1 MSGNSSKTPPSL
13 SKAKNYQDWLK
24 LIKIWRKFS
33 DLPKEKQGPAI
44 VLSLENEAL
53 DAVLELE
60 EETISAEN
68 GVDTIIAKLDR
79 IYKKDETLE
88 NYMALEAFETFKR
101 TENMKISD
109 YLNQFEKLFNKTK
122 SYGTQMSENV
132 LAYRLLKSANL
143 PELHEQMVKGTI
155 TDLKYD
161 LMKEQLKKMFGESLP
176 SKEKVSIK
184 TEDTFHTQHKQNLS
198 EREIYESEYSE
209 EDDYPQEMYFTNRH
223 PKRFSKPSY
232 PNPREYRK
240 PPTNNQQYRPQASSN
255 FKNSY
260 RQYQPTQTNRKG
272 KNPKDKD
279 GNYTRCTICE
289 SINHWTPN
297 CPDNQDHNNTFYNEI
312 VLYQSDYDHPSK
324 FLSLV
329 DESRNAAVLDSGAS
343 KTVCGESWF
352 NTFQDSLND
361 NDRNKIQFQDSS
373 SQYKFGDGAQ
383 VTAITSATI
392 PIVIGTTKAQMN
404 VDIVPSNI
412 PLLLS
417 RDSMKRANMQLNFE
431 NDTITAFGESINL
444 IITKS
449 GHYAVPITNQ
459 KRLLNDVNLLNENN
473 ITLTVVHDKTNRD
486 IAIKL
491 HRQFAHPT
499 SNKLIKLID
508 SAGDKWKNNMELK
521 NEIVKVTNTCNTCK
535 IFKKPPP
542 RPVVGLPMASKFLE
556 CIAMDLK
563 FYKKHIL
570 LHLIDHATRLSASAV
585 IPSKKPEIIIKKIFQ
600 IWISVY
606 GVPEKF
612 LSDNGG
618 EFANDDF
625 ANMCEAMNI
634 NFKLTGAESPWSNG
648 LVERHNLILAD
659 MLDRILEES
668 TDNIEIAVAW
678 AINAKNSLTNIHG
691 FSPYQLAIGQNPK
704 LPNANTNDAPA
715 LTHEST
721 TKILEDNLSY
731 LHKAREAFIQSEN
744 SERIKRALSHNI
756 RTYSDHKYLTGDSVY
771 FKRANEKRWRG
782 PGKVLGQDG
791 QQILIKYGANY
802 VRVHPCRVTP
812 DRNPQ
817 ITEQAKMFEK
827 DNIFDYKCSPV
838 SNKSDQISE
847 SESELEYPST
857 SNNIPNTDNSIPNTE
872 QNTTNQNSRRNIAAS
887 TPDLSQH
894 LPPTSLKNLR
904 VNDTVKFRYNNNDEN
919 WHTAT
924 LIKRGGKVTG
934 KYANTW
940 NVKFPDNTIKAV
952 DFEREIDSWKTE
964 QVENPAINNDDNDL
978 SDTIQNLS
986 RLSISEP
993 NLSSSQPD
1001 EILINEHC
1009 QLSKDQEIHEAKE
1022 RELNSWKEQYVYTE
1036 VPDNGQS
1043 TMSVR
1048 WVLKPKIINGRPSI
1062 KARLCARGFEETET
1076 FRTDSPTCSREGIRL
1091 VLMSIASKRWK
1102 LNSIDVKTA
1111 FLQGKPIERD
1121 IYLRPPKEAKTDK
1134 LWHLRKCV
1142 YGLGDAPRF
1151 WYLRVKEEF
1160 IKLNGKICPADQ
1172 GIFVWYKNDQLIGI
1186 IACFVDDMIWGGTE
1200 YFFETVIKNF
1210 KSTFQIGAE
1219 HFAAFTYLGLNIKQ
1233 KDDFSIDVDQT
1244 SYINSI
1250 SPILLDKDRAKNT
1263 AAPITDQER
1272 SQFRQLIGQL
1282 NWVTNMTRPEFC
1294 FEVCY
1299 ASTIVN
1305 SATISDIIKL
1315 NKVLKKMKSEV
1326 SHIKFPSLNTQSLNI
1341 KTYTDASFNNLP
1353 KGGSQG
1359 GQIVFI
1365 EDNKN
1370 NICPVAWNSSKI
1382 KRVVRSTLAAE
1393 TLALT
1398 DGCDLSFYVSQ
1409 ITNHIYRQNIKN
1421 IILTDNKSLKDTI
1434 QSSNLISDKRLRVD
1448 LSALCEMYDKNELEV
1463 KWIPTN
1469 AQVSNVLT
1477 KRGANRQDLVDIL
1490 ETGQLLNIL

>member
-1 MSGNSSKTPPSL
+1 MSNNSKTPPSL

-60 EETISAEN
+60 EENISAEN
-68 GVDTIIAKLDR
+68 GVDTIIARLDR

-101 TENMKISD
+101 PENMKICD
-109 YLNQFEKLFNKTK
+109 YLNQFEKLYNKTK
-122 SYGTQMSENV
+122 SYGTQMSDNV

-155 TDLKYD
+155 TDLKFD
-161 LMKEQLKKMFGESLP
+161 LMKDQLKKMFGESFP
-176 SKEKVSIK
+176 SKDRVSVK
-184 TEDTFHTQHKQNLS
+184 SEDTFHTQHSSQNS
-198 EREIYESEYSE
+198 AERETYDSEYSE
-209 EDDYPQEMYFTNRH
+209 EEEYPQEMYYTNRH
-223 PKRFSKPSY
+223 PKRYNKPSY
-232 PNPREYRK
+232 PNQKEYRK
-240 PPTNNQQYRPQASSN
+240 FSPNNQQYRSQSSYR
-255 FKNSY
+255 NSH
-260 RQYQPTQTNRKG
+260 RQYQQTQIRKG

-352 NTFQDSLND
+352 NTFQESLND
-361 NDRNKIQFQDSS
+361 NERNKIQFQDSN

-383 VTAITSATI
+383 ITAITSATI
-392 PIVIGTTKAQMN
+392 PVVIGTTKGQMN

-417 RDSMKRANMQLNFE
+417 KDSMKRANMKLNFE

-449 GHYAVPITNQ
+449 GHYAVPITNP
-459 KRLLNDVNLLNENN
+459 KRILNDINTSNENN
-473 ITLTVVHDKTNRD
+473 ITLTVTHDKTNKD

-499 SNKLIKLID
+499 SNKLIKLIE
-508 SAGDKWKNNMELK
+508 SAGDKWKNNTELK
-521 NEIVKVTNTCNTCK
+521 NEIVNVTNNCNTCK

-556 CIAMDLK
+556 CIAIDLK
-563 FYKKHIL
+563 FYKKNIL
-570 LHLIDHATRLSASAV
+570 LHMIDHATRLSASAV
-585 IPSKKPEIIIKKIFQ
+585 IPSKKPEVIIKKIFQ

-618 EFANDDF
+618 EFANENF
-625 ANMCEAMNI
+625 INMCEAMNI

-648 LVERHNLILAD
+648 LVERHNLILGD

-678 AINAKNSLTNIHG
+678 AINAKNSLSNIHG
-691 FSPYQLAIGQNPK
+691 FSPFQLAIGQNPK
-704 LPNANTNDAPA
+704 LPIANTNNAPA

-721 TKILEDNLSY
+721 TKILEQNLSY

-744 SERIKRALSHNI
+744 SERIRRALSHNI

-802 VRVHPCRVTP
+802 IRAHPCRVTP
-812 DRNPQ
+812 DRNDQ
-817 ITEQAKMFEK
+817 ITESLNNEGQKMPEN
-827 DNIFDYKCSPV
+827 DI
-838 SNKSDQISE
+838 DQKFSLKNDEQDQVSE
-847 SESELEYPST
+847 SESYSEY
-857 SNNIPNTDNSIPNTE
+857 SNTNEIIASNSIATNIE
-872 QNTTNQNSRRNIAAS
+872 QTTNNQNSQHNIATS
-887 TPDLSQH
+887 TPELSQDM
-894 LPPTSLKNLR
+894 PTPSLKNLR
-904 VNDTVKFRYNNNDEN
+904 VNDTVKFKYNNDHAN
-919 WHTAT
+919 WNYGT

-940 NVKFPDNTIKAV
+940 NVKFPDDTIKAV
-952 DFEREIDSWKTE
+952 DFDREIHSLKIDHS
-964 QVENPAINNDDNDL
+964 VHPASNHDNDL

-993 NLSSSQPD
+993 NLSSSQSD
-1001 EILINEHC
+1001 EILLNEHC
-1009 QLSKDQEIHEAKE
+1009 QLSKDQAIHEAKE
-1022 RELNSWKEQYVYTE
+1022 RELNSWKEQHVYDE
-1036 VPDNGQS
+1036 VSDNGQE

-1048 WVLKPKIINGRPSI
+1048 WVLKPKIINGQPGI

-1091 VLMSIASKRWK
+1091 VLMTVASKKWK
-1102 LNSIDVKTA
+1102 LNAIDVKTA
-1111 FLQGKPIERD
+1111 FLQGKPIERNLF
-1121 IYLRPPKEAKTDK
+1121 LRPPKEAGSDK

-1172 GIFVWYKNDQLIGI
+1172 GIFVWYNKNELIGI

-1200 YFFETVIKNF
+1200 LFFNTVIQKFKN
-1210 KSTFQIGAE
+1210 TFQIGAE
-1219 HFAAFTYLGLNIKQ
+1219 HLTAFTYLGLNIKQ
-1233 KDDFSIDVDQT
+1233 NADFSIDVDQT
-1244 SYINSI
+1244 SYTHSINTI
-1250 SPILLDKDRAKNT
+1250 PLDKNRVKNT
-1263 AAPITDQER
+1263 SAILSDQER

-1299 ASTIVN
+1299 ASTVVN

-1315 NKVLKKMKSEV
+1315 NKVVKQMKSEK
-1326 SHIKFPSLNTQSLNI
+1326 SHIKFPSLETQSLNI

-1353 KGGSQG
+1353 NGGSQG

-1365 EDNKN
+1365 GDDKN
-1370 NICPVAWNSSKI
+1370 NICPIAWNSSKI
-1382 KRVVRSTLAAE
+1382 KRVVRST
-1393 TLALT
+1393 
-1398 DGCDLSFYVSQ
+1398 
-1409 ITNHIYRQNIKN
+1409 
-1421 IILTDNKSLKDTI
+1421 
-1434 QSSNLISDKRLRVD
+1434 
-1448 LSALCEMYDKNELEV
+1448 
-1463 KWIPTN
+1463 
-1469 AQVSNVLT
+1469 
-1477 KRGANRQDLVDIL
+1477 
-1490 ETGQLLNIL
+1490 